1 MYCAE
6 NYISC
11 SIIYILNI
19 SGLIIVLAILLKNR
33 EFYFR
38 EWKRIR

>member
-19 SGLIIVLAILLKNR
+19 SGLIIVLGILFKNKD
-33 EFYFR
+33 YYSR

>member
-19 SGLIIVLAILLKNR
+19 SGLIIVLGILIKNKD
-33 EFYFR
+33 YYSR